1 MMFSY
6 IRAMLLSWCETVL
19 SAVVLFSALYV
30 AAKVVRWL
38 VVHVS

>member
-6 IRAMLLSWCETVL
+6 IRAMLLSWCEIVL

-30 AAKVVRWL
+30 AAKVTRWIM
-38 VVHVS
+38 S